1 MSKEIILAIDD
12 LEENLMM
19 IKISLRKLDFELVTA
34 RSGREAIKIVENITP
49 DLILMDIQMPG
60 IDGYETAMIIK
71 NKKGFEDIP
80 ILFLSALKDLDNI
93 VKCFEA
99 GGVDYVSKP
108 FRTLELVSRI
118 QAHLKIRRLQKRI
131 IDENARTNAI
141 LQNILPQ
148 NYILELKNG
157 NRPQTQLY
165 EDVVVMFTDFRNFT
179 GISLDLG
186 PQKSIDSLNQI
197 FFAFDEIITK
207 FDLERVKTIG
217 DGYFAIGGVNS
228 SSKDAPIK
236 VIAALLKMQEF
247 VQYYNILHPDVD
259 WDLRVGADI
268 GPVIAGIV
276 GYQKIAFDVWGQ
288 PVNIASRLQSVA
300 ELKGI
305 AISDN
310 LYEKVVRWVTL
321 ERTEK
326 KHLHRLGDVHVNY
339 VSSLST
345 NAPFEIQS
353 TYESLNVKSLIDN
366 YLVDNDIL
374 NKIFDSYD
382 ISSNLYNS
390 NNSLNN

>member
-321 ERTEK
+321 ERKEK
-326 KHLHRLGDVHVNY
+326 NIY
-339 VSSLST
+339 
-345 NAPFEIQS
+345 
-353 TYESLNVKSLIDN
+353 ID
-366 YLVDNDIL
+366 LVMYMSIM
-374 NKIFDSYD
+374 
-382 ISSNLYNS
+382 
-390 NNSLNN
+390 